1 MNKCLKPYGIAIPLA
16 VDEIK
21 KLHGYKYYLGV
32 DGFSAYW
39 SIPVCEESK
48 RLTAFHTPDGIY
60 CWNRLMMGVTPNSA
74 VLQTAYLEALDEYI
88 DYDEKS
94 NLRTCLLAPDGSRL
108 LDADGNPKTLRH
120 RFVVY

>member
-1 MNKCLKPYGIAIPLA
+1 MSQAVWKHHPA

-32 DGFSAYW
+32 DVFSAYW

-60 CWNRLMMGVTPNSA
+60 CWNRLMRHASWIHRA
-74 VLQTAYLEALDEYI
+74 IA
-88 DYDEKS
+88 
-94 NLRTCLLAPDGSRL
+94 CLTVRES
-108 LDADGNPKTLRH
+108 
-120 RFVVY
+120 